1 MLDKTQIRTIYLVRD
16 KKKNIL
22 LASIHHCNI
31 KRDFN
36 IQIRQ
41 GFFFSSLCKV
51 HYLKE
56 RFEVVYALS
65 VKIRIKTLFCHLL
78 DPVYFFKITSNSFH
92 PTHPYPTAT
101 RSGVFSLETWGRSAP
116 LLPRHPSL
124 IF

>member
-1 MLDKTQIRTIYLVRD
+1 MLEKDKEGDGDKTQIRTKYLVRD
-16 KKKNIL
+16 KKNIL

-36 IQIRQ
+36 IQIRL
-41 GFFFSSLCKV
+41 GFFSSLCKV

-78 DPVYFFKITSNSFH
+78 DPVYVFKITSNSFH
-92 PTHPYPTAT
+92 
-101 RSGVFSLETWGRSAP
+101 
-116 LLPRHPSL
+116 
-124 IF
+124 